1 MFNLGPMELLVIVV
15 VALVVLGPQRLP
27 EAMRQLGK
35 GVAEVRRWSSTMTTS
50 VQSAFDEER
59 APPAP
64 PSAPVAAAGAAPAG
78 VEAPPAPLQRGA
90 PA

>member
-27 EAMRQLGK
+27 DAMRQVGK

-50 VQSAFDEER
+50 VQSAFDDR
-59 APPAP
+59 PASPASSPAP
-64 PSAPVAAAGAAPAG
+64 APALVEAAPDAPVQTHVPA
-78 VEAPPAPLQRGA
+78 
-90 PA
+90 

>member
-27 EAMRQLGK
+27 EAMRQVGK

-50 VQSAFDEER
+50 VQSAFDDR
-59 APPAP
+59 PAAPTSLPAP
-64 PSAPVAAAGAAPAG
+64 APAPVGTTPDAVRTHVPA
-78 VEAPPAPLQRGA
+78 
-90 PA
+90 